1 MLSVDK
7 TSKGG
12 QVTIRKHLYQLS
24 FALQRIIAP
33 GVVYSQNTYERAL
46 YSKLEGVESWLDI
59 GCGHQLLPEWKKEAE
74 VKLLKLCSQV
84 IGVDLDFRSLKQ
96 HRSFTSLVCADAA
109 SLPFRE
115 RQFDLVT
122 ANMVV
127 EHLDD
132 PRRQFEEIKRILK
145 SGGRFVFHTPN
156 ERSYIVWSSKLLPD
170 RVKRVLIRILEGRG
184 GEDVF
189 PTYYRA
195 NTVIKIKELCD
206 VTGLEIED
214 VELIRNT
221 PLFNF
226 VPPLLLIE
234 LLWLRALALPQ
245 LANLRTNII
254 CTLRKPHANV

>member
-1 MLSVDK
+1 
-7 TSKGG
+7 
-12 QVTIRKHLYQLS
+12 VTIRKHLYQFS
-24 FALQRIIAP
+24 FALQRVIAP
-33 GVVYSQNTYERAL
+33 GVVYSQNTYERVL
-46 YSKLEGVESWLDI
+46 YSRVKGVGSWLDM
-59 GCGHQLLPEWKKEAE
+59 GCGHQLLPEWRKEAE
-74 VKLLKLCSQV
+74 IKLLKLSSEV
-84 IGVDLDFRSLKQ
+84 IGVDLDVRSLKQ

-127 EHLDD
+127 EHLEV
-132 PRRQFEEIKRILK
+132 PEIQFREIERILK

-156 ERSYIVWSSKLLPD
+156 ERSYIVWCSKLLPD
-170 RVKRVLIRILEGRG
+170 RVKRILVRILEGRG
-184 GEDVF
+184 AEDVF

-195 NTVIKIKELCD
+195 NTVAKIKELCD
-206 VTGLEIED
+206 TTGLELED

-234 LLWLRALALPQ
+234 LLWLRALALPR

-254 CTLRKPHANV
+254 CTLRKPHANREVSSNS